1 MALPRTTAAVPERCA
16 QTRRARCIASP
27 DREPLPMTDPRLS
40 AVERFYDFH
49 PINAKQ
55 ILDAVAARGI
65 APEAI
70 TEAVLQ
76 QHDQDHY
83 GGTAATDRLIA
94 EAAVRADD
102 VVLDICSGM
111 GGPARYL
118 AWKTDCDVTG
128 LDLTAS
134 RVQGAGELTRLAG
147 LADRVRFVHGNALEM
162 PFDDAS
168 FTLAIAQEA
177 FAHIPDKPRLLAE
190 CARVLQPGGRL
201 VFSDILHRG
210 DLSAHDAQR
219 LLDGMTFSE
228 IETLDG
234 YAQHLG
240 ACGMTIVQR
249 LDLTAEWTRILVER
263 HAMYRSLEPDTV
275 ARLGREHFER
285 YDRAYEHF
293 VGLYRSGVLAGAL
306 IHAVR
311 GR

>member
-1 MALPRTTAAVPERCA
+1 
-16 QTRRARCIASP
+16 
-27 DREPLPMTDPRLS
+27 MTDPRLD

-49 PINAKQ
+49 PINARQ
-55 ILDAVAARGI
+55 ILDAVLARGI
-65 APEAI
+65 APDAI

-83 GGTAATDRLIA
+83 GGTAATDRLIT

-102 VVLDICSGM
+102 VVLDVCSGM

-118 AWKTDCDVTG
+118 AWKTGCDVTG

-134 RVQGAGELTRLAG
+134 RVEGATELTRVAG
-147 LADRVRFVHGNALEM
+147 LSGSVRFVHGNALDM
-162 PFDDAS
+162 PFQDAS
-168 FTLAIAQEA
+168 FTLAIAQES

-210 DLSAHDAQR
+210 NLSVHDAQR
-219 LLDGMTFSE
+219 LSDGMTFSE

-234 YAQHLG
+234 YAEQLRLR
-240 ACGMTIVQR
+240 GMAIVRQ
-249 LDLTAEWTRILVER
+249 LDLTEEWTRILVER
-263 HAMYRSLEPDTV
+263 HAMYRSLESHTV

-293 VGLYRSGVLAGAL
+293 VGLYQSGVLAGAL
-306 IHAVR
+306 IHAVKAR
-311 GR
+311 

>member
-1 MALPRTTAAVPERCA
+1 
-16 QTRRARCIASP
+16 
-27 DREPLPMTDPRLS
+27 MTDPRLN

-49 PINAKQ
+49 PINARQ
-55 ILDAVAARGI
+55 ILDAVVARGI
-65 APEAI
+65 APDAI
-70 TEAVLQ
+70 TEAELQ

-118 AWKTDCDVTG
+118 AWKTGCDVTG

-134 RVQGAGELTRLAG
+134 RVEGACELTRVAG
-147 LADRVRFVHGNALEM
+147 LSDSVRFVHGNALDM
-162 PFDDAS
+162 PFQDAS
-168 FTLAIAQEA
+168 FTLAIAQES

-210 DLSAHDAQR
+210 NLSVDDAQR
-219 LLDGMTFSE
+219 LSDGMTFSE

-234 YAQHLG
+234 YVAQLSLR
-240 ACGMTIVQR
+240 GMTVVR
-249 LDLTAEWTRILVER
+249 LFDLTQEWTRILIER
-263 HAMYRSLEPDTV
+263 HAMYRSLESHTV

-293 VGLYRSGVLAGAL
+293 VGLYQSGVLAGAL
-306 IHAVR
+306 IHAVKAQR
-311 GR
+311 ANGEHPRRE

>member
-1 MALPRTTAAVPERCA
+1 
-16 QTRRARCIASP
+16 
-27 DREPLPMTDPRLS
+27 MTDPRLS
-40 AVERFYDFH
+40 AVESFYDFH
-49 PINAKQ
+49 PINARQ

-65 APEAI
+65 AMDAI

-102 VVLDICSGM
+102 VVLDVCSGM
-111 GGPARYL
+111 GGPARYV
-118 AWKTDCDVTG
+118 AWKTGCDVTG

-134 RVQGAGELTRLAG
+134 RVDGATELTRVAG
-147 LADRVRFVHGNALEM
+147 LSDSVRFVHGNALDM
-162 PFDDAS
+162 PFHDAS

-190 CARVLQPGGRL
+190 CVRVLQPNGRL

-210 DLSAHDAQR
+210 NLSDHDARR
-219 LLDGMTFSE
+219 LFEGMTFSE

-234 YAQHLG
+234 YAEKLSSR
-240 ACGMTIVQR
+240 GMSVVR
-249 LDLTAEWTRILVER
+249 LSDLTEEWTRILVER
-263 HAMYRSLEPDTV
+263 HAMFRSLESDTV

-293 VGLYRSGVLAGAL
+293 VGLYQSGVLAGAL
-306 IHAVR
+306 IHAVKAR
-311 GR
+311 

>member
-1 MALPRTTAAVPERCA
+1 
-16 QTRRARCIASP
+16 
-27 DREPLPMTDPRLS
+27 MTDSRLE
-40 AVERFYDFH
+40 AVESFYDFH
-49 PINAKQ
+49 PINAGQ

-65 APEAI
+65 APDAI

-76 QHDQDHY
+76 LHDQDHY

-94 EAAVRADD
+94 EAAVRAED
-102 VVLDICSGM
+102 VVLDVCSGM

-118 AWKTDCDVTG
+118 AWKTGCDVTG

-134 RVQGAGELTRLAG
+134 RVEGATELTRVAG
-147 LADRVRFVHGNALEM
+147 LSGSVRFVHGNALDM

-190 CARVLQPGGRL
+190 CARVLRPGGRL

-210 DLSAHDAQR
+210 NLSGDDAQR
-219 LLDGMTFSE
+219 LFDGMTFSE

-234 YAQHLG
+234 YAEQLSLR
-240 ACGMTIVQR
+240 GMTVVR
-249 LDLTAEWTRILVER
+249 LSDLTEEWTRILVER
-263 HAMYRSLEPDTV
+263 HAMYRSLESDTV

-306 IHAVR
+306 IHAVKAR
-311 GR
+311 

>member
-1 MALPRTTAAVPERCA
+1 
-16 QTRRARCIASP
+16 
-27 DREPLPMTDPRLS
+27 MTDRRLD

-49 PINAKQ
+49 PINARQ

-70 TEAVLQ
+70 TEASLQ

-94 EAAVRADD
+94 EAGVRAED
-102 VVLDICSGM
+102 VVLDVCSGM

-118 AWKTDCDVTG
+118 AWKIGCEVTG

-134 RVQGAGELTRLAG
+134 RVEGASELTRVAG
-147 LADRVRFVHGNALEM
+147 LSDSVRFVHGNALDM
-162 PFDDAS
+162 PFNDAS

-190 CARVLQPGGRL
+190 CARVLKPDGRL

-210 DLSAHDAQR
+210 NLSISDAQR
-219 LLDGMTFSE
+219 LSEEMTFSE
-228 IETLDG
+228 IATVEG
-234 YAQHLG
+234 YAEHLRLR
-240 ACGMTIVQR
+240 GMAVVR
-249 LDLTAEWTRILVER
+249 ALDLTEEWTRILADR
-263 HAMYRSLEPDTV
+263 HAMYRSLESHTV

-293 VGLYRSGVLAGAL
+293 VGLYQRGVLAGAL
-306 IHAVR
+306 IHAVKAR
-311 GR
+311 

>member
-1 MALPRTTAAVPERCA
+1 MP
-16 QTRRARCIASP
+16 SHP
-27 DREPLPMTDPRLS
+27 DQEPWNMTDPRLD

-55 ILDAVAARGI
+55 ILDAIAARGI
-65 APEAI
+65 APDAI

-83 GGTAATDRLIA
+83 GGIAATDRLIG
-94 EAAVRADD
+94 EAGVRAEDL
-102 VVLDICSGM
+102 VLDVCSGM

-118 AWKTDCDVTG
+118 AWKTGCDVTG

-134 RVQGAGELTRLAG
+134 RVQGATELTRAAG
-147 LADRVRFVHGNALEM
+147 LSDTVRFVHGNALDM
-162 PFDDAS
+162 PFRDAS
-168 FTLAIAQEA
+168 FTLAIAQES

-190 CARVLQPGGRL
+190 CARVLKPGGRL

-210 DLSAHDAQR
+210 NLSVDDAQR
-219 LLDGMTFSE
+219 LSEGMTFSE

-234 YAQHLG
+234 YAEQLTLR
-240 ACGMTIVQR
+240 GMTIVR
-249 LDLTAEWTRILVER
+249 LFDLTEEWTRILIER
-263 HAMYRSLEPDTV
+263 HAMYRSLESQTV

-293 VGLYRSGVLAGAL
+293 VRLYRSGVLAGAL
-306 IHAVR
+306 IHAGKAR
-311 GR
+311 

>member
-1 MALPRTTAAVPERCA
+1 
-16 QTRRARCIASP
+16 
-27 DREPLPMTDPRLS
+27 MTDPRLN

-55 ILDAVAARGI
+55 ILDAVVARGI
-65 APEAI
+65 APDAI

-83 GGTAATDRLIA
+83 GGTAATDRLIT
-94 EAAVRADD
+94 EASVRAED
-102 VVLDICSGM
+102 VVLDVCSGM

-118 AWKTDCDVTG
+118 AWKTGCDVTG

-134 RVQGAGELTRLAG
+134 RVEGATELTHVAG
-147 LADRVRFVHGNALEM
+147 LSGSVRFVHGNALDM

-168 FTLAIAQEA
+168 FTLAIAQES

-201 VFSDILHRG
+201 AFSDILHRG
-210 DLSAHDAQR
+210 NLSHRDAQR
-219 LLDGMTFSE
+219 LREGMTFSE

-234 YAQHLG
+234 YAEQLSLR
-240 ACGMTIVQR
+240 GMTVVR
-249 LDLTAEWTRILVER
+249 LLDLTEEWTRILVER
-263 HAMYRSLEPDTV
+263 HAMYRSLESHTV

-306 IHAVR
+306 IHAIKAR
-311 GR
+311 